1 MGPGPDHHP
10 SGRHPA
16 RHVCIRG
23 VLLVLRHQPDHFRYN
38 AALQW
43 CQPTCW
49 ESPGS
54 AANLVTCQRQLW
66 VALRHHVLS
75 VTSRAGWQLSIPPA
89 LYCKCPSC
97 ALSCVGYGDLVPG
110 TRASYLVST
119 VEQCV
124 GILLSSLLLGIVV
137 SRGTPSVCIPA
148 KLSLRLLRPVSG
160 EASHP
165 VRR

>member
-1 MGPGPDHHP
+1 MGIPATSRSLCDLQ
-10 SGRHPA
+10 GR
-16 RHVCIRG
+16 
-23 VLLVLRHQPDHFRYN
+23 L
-38 AALQW
+38 AAEH
-43 CQPTCW
+43 PTCTIL
-49 ESPGS
+49 P
-54 AANLVTCQRQLW
+54 
-66 VALRHHVLS
+66 
-75 VTSRAGWQLSIPPA
+75 
-89 LYCKCPSC
+89 CPSC